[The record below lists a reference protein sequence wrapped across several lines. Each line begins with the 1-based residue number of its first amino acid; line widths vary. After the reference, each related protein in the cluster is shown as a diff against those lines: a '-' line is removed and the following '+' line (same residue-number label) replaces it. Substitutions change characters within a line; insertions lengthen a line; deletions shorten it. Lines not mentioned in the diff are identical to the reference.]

1 MSIVIEVPLT
11 IVSDHLPAC
20 LTARLPTGV
29 AACPCACPPV
39 FLFIRL
45 PARTPG
51 RLPSGSPL
59 RFQPPPRR
67 SRPRAPILKTLSD
80 QAIMSSLQDRMQ
92 ARLNTVR
99 TRISVAAQAAGRR
112 TDEVTL
118 LAVSKAFGADAVLAA
133 IAAGQRSFGENY
145 LQEAVE
151 KMGEVAR
158 RLPGQRV
165 SWHFIGP
172 LQSNKTRQ
180 VATQFDWVE
189 SVDRLKIAERL
200 SEQRP
205 AHLPP
210 LQVLLQVNISG
221 EATKGGVAPAE
232 VEALAL
238 AVAGLPGLRLRGL
251 MAIPAPESDP
261 TRRRQPFA
269 QVRALFERLHGRLG
283 EHPRE
288 WPDGQPGKRP
298 NEPAGEAGPTVDTL
312 SMGMSGDLEA
322 AIAEGA
328 TQVRVGTAIFGE
340 RS

>member
-1 MSIVIEVPLT
+1 LF
-11 IVSDHLPAC
+11 D
-20 LTARLPTGV
+20 RLPN
-29 AACPCACPPV
+29 
-39 FLFIRL
+39 
-45 PARTPG
+45 
-51 RLPSGSPL
+51 
-59 RFQPPPRR
+59 
-67 SRPRAPILKTLSD
+67 LKTLSD

-92 ARLNTVR
+92 ARLNAVR
-99 TRISVAAQAAGRR
+99 TRISVAAQAAGRH

-151 KMGEVAR
+151 KMGEVER
-158 RLPGQRV
+158 RLPADRI
-165 SWHFIGP
+165 SWHYIGP
-172 LQSNKTRQ
+172 IQSNKTRQ
-180 VATQFDWVE
+180 VATRFDWVE

-210 LQVLLQVNISG
+210 LQVLVQVNISG
-221 EATKGGVAPAE
+221 EATKGGVPPAE

-238 AVAGLPGLRLRGL
+238 AVAELPGLCLRGL
-251 MAIPAPESDP
+251 MAIPAPENDP
-261 TRRRQPFA
+261 ARRRQPFA
-269 QVRALFERLHGRLG
+269 QVRALFDHLR
-283 EHPRE
+283 EHLRGHPLEQR
-288 WPDGQPGKRP
+288 DGPPGGP
-298 NEPAGEAGPTVDTL
+298 AGEPAGSGGSTVDTL